1 VHLDKRVFTKAALAI
16 AIGLQGT
23 LPGISKT
30 QSADRHGVV
39 DRMRPIGYWP
49 VDEDAGDVLHDRAE
63 NGNPGKIFNTAWEN
77 GLPDFIGGYQWAQIP
92 PSPKYKVESFNYCR
106 SLRGV
111 RFDRTNRMHVRLPI
125 RGLVNRRMIR
135 DGELYAYSDDGG
147 ATFHRADGSQVALPL
162 TINPAPAH
170 NADVSNHSTDRWWA
184 LWRSLIHEAGY

>member
-1 VHLDKRVFTKAALAI
+1 MPSVEAYPDWTDHLVGQIRGGIPREPGAPALA
-16 AIGLQGT
+16 
-23 LPGISKT
+23 
-30 QSADRHGVV
+30 
-39 DRMRPIGYWP
+39 W
-49 VDEDAGDVLHDRAE
+49 
-63 NGNPGKIFNTAWEN
+63 AWQAH
-77 GLPDFIGGYQWAQIP
+77 FY
-92 PSPKYKVESFNYCR
+92 NYCR
-106 SLRGV
+106 SLWGV